1 MKISSI
7 LDLQKISNKI
17 NKILSPGDVILLY
30 GQIGVGKTSFAR
42 LLINNY
48 ENEKKLKK
56 SEVLSPTFNI
66 VFEYDIKDFTI
77 EHYDL
82 YRLKDEK
89 EIKNIGLFQNLEQK
103 ITSRINK
110 ILLPGDVIFLYGQIG
125 VGKTT
130 FVRLLINNYENEK
143 KLNNSEVLSPTFNIV
158 FEYDIKDFTI
168 EHYDLYR
175 IKNEKELKNIG
186 LFVNLKKNI
195 TIVEW
200 PELIKNKPINRIDL
214 FFEYTKDMNERTL
227 TIKTSGR
234 LKDNEF

>member
-7 LDLQKISNKI
+7 LDLQKITSSI
-17 NKILSPGDVILLY
+17 HKILLPGDVIFLY
-30 GQIGVGKTSFAR
+30 GQIGVGKTTFVR
-42 LLINNY
+42 LLVNNY

-82 YRLKDEK
+82 YRLKNEK
-89 EIKNIGLFQNLEQK
+89 EIKNIGLFE
-103 ITSRINK
+103 
-110 ILLPGDVIFLYGQIG
+110 
-125 VGKTT
+125 
-130 FVRLLINNYENEK
+130 
-143 KLNNSEVLSPTFNIV
+143 
-158 FEYDIKDFTI
+158 
-168 EHYDLYR
+168 
-175 IKNEKELKNIG
+175 
-186 LFVNLKKNI
+186 NLKQNI

-227 TIKTSGR
+227 TIKTRGR
-234 LKDNEF
+234 LKVNEF

>member
-7 LDLQKISNKI
+7 LDLQKITSSI
-17 NKILSPGDVILLY
+17 NKILLPGDVIFLY
-30 GQIGVGKTSFAR
+30 GQIGVGKTTFVR
-42 LLINNY
+42 LLVNNY

-82 YRLKDEK
+82 YRLKNEK
-89 EIKNIGLFQNLEQK
+89 EIKNIGLFE
-103 ITSRINK
+103 
-110 ILLPGDVIFLYGQIG
+110 
-125 VGKTT
+125 
-130 FVRLLINNYENEK
+130 
-143 KLNNSEVLSPTFNIV
+143 
-158 FEYDIKDFTI
+158 
-168 EHYDLYR
+168 
-175 IKNEKELKNIG
+175 
-186 LFVNLKKNI
+186 NLKQNI

-227 TIKTSGR
+227 SIKTSGR
-234 LKDNEF
+234 LKNNEF

>member
-7 LDLQKISNKI
+7 LDLQKI
-17 NKILSPGDVILLY
+17 
-30 GQIGVGKTSFAR
+30 TS
-42 LLINNY
+42 
-48 ENEKKLKK
+48 
-56 SEVLSPTFNI
+56 S
-66 VFEYDIKDFTI
+66 
-77 EHYDL
+77 
-82 YRLKDEK
+82 
-89 EIKNIGLFQNLEQK
+89 
-103 ITSRINK
+103 INK

-130 FVRLLINNYENEK
+130 FVRLLVN
-143 KLNNSEVLSPTFNIV
+143 
-158 FEYDIKDFTI
+158 KDFTI

-175 IKNEKELKNIG
+175 LKNEEEIKNIG
-186 LFVNLKKNI
+186 LFANLKQNI

-214 FFEYTKDMNERTL
+214 FFEYTRDMNERTL

>member
-7 LDLQKISNKI
+7 LDLQKI
-17 NKILSPGDVILLY
+17 
-30 GQIGVGKTSFAR
+30 
-42 LLINNY
+42 
-48 ENEKKLKK
+48 
-56 SEVLSPTFNI
+56 
-66 VFEYDIKDFTI
+66 
-77 EHYDL
+77 
-82 YRLKDEK
+82 
-89 EIKNIGLFQNLEQK
+89 
-103 ITSRINK
+103 TSRIK
-110 ILLPGDVIFLYGQIG
+110 ETLLPGDVIFLYGQIG

-143 KLNNSEVLSPTFNIV
+143 NLKKSEVLSPTFNIV
-158 FEYDIKDFTI
+158 FEYDIKDFII

-175 IKNEKELKNIG
+175 LKNEKEIKNIG
-186 LFVNLKKNI
+186 LFSNLKQNI

-214 FFEYTKDMNERTL
+214 FFEYTRDMNERTL